1 MKLRT
6 TLFFALIALTLSAC
20 NFTLARDVTP
30 PPGAIQQVQ
39 AQPTQGPVFPAQA
52 PDLKNGASIYA
63 QECTPCHGS
72 QGLGDGSM
80 SAQLASQNITV
91 PALGSPQTANAA
103 KPSDWFLMVTK
114 GNMQSFMPP
123 FESKLSEQ
131 ERWDVVAY
139 ALSLSTT
146 SEQVNQ
152 GEQLFKKN
160 CADCST
166 DAFTDQGKMAT
177 LSRDDLVKTLSEG
190 GDGIP
195 ALGEKLSQDELTAV
209 ADYLR
214 TLTFG
219 APSLAAEPAS
229 AAATEAPAQAGT
241 PSAEGTPVEGT
252 QQAGTAPEAT
262 LATTSV
268 GLVSGKIVNGS
279 GGEVPA
285 GTTVTLHG
293 FEHSTDTSS
302 STNTTPQEVVTET
315 AQTGASGTYT
325 FNDVTI
331 PQGRIFLAEASYN
344 GTVFQSGPVVVDAGA
359 SDLTVPDITVYD
371 STTDN
376 SGLVVE
382 QLHVSFDMA
391 ADGGVQVFELFTI
404 SNTSDKAF
412 VFSTDGSTLPFMPL
426 PEGASNV
433 GLELSQ
439 NSAPIMP
446 TESGDYALP
455 PSQDLYSIIAFF
467 NMPYD
472 NSLELTQPLA
482 LPVSSALIIVP
493 EGIKVKSD
501 VLTDEGTQQTQ
512 QGANVQVYSSGSL
525 SAGSPL
531 EISLSGKVNSAAT
544 SSTGNNQT
552 LLIGAG
558 AFGIVLILAGVWMFM
573 RDRGKVDEDGF
584 EEAEEEDEDEFETSE
599 EVMDAIIALDDLY
612 RAKKIP
618 EEAYQTRREELKEK
632 LKELA

>member
-6 TLFFALIALTLSAC
+6 TLFVALITLVLSAC

-30 PPGAIQQVQ
+30 PPGAIQQAQVQ
-39 AQPTQGPVFPAQA
+39 STQGPVFPAQA
-52 PDLKNGASIYA
+52 PDLQNGASIYA

-91 PALGSPQTANAA
+91 PALGSAETASTASPA
-103 KPSDWFLMVTK
+103 DWYLMVTQ

-146 SEQVNQ
+146 SEQVSQ
-152 GEQLFKKN
+152 GEQLFKKD

-166 DAFTDQGKMAT
+166 DSFTDQEKMAA
-177 LSRDDLVKTLSEG
+177 LSRADLVKMLSEG

-195 ALGEKLSQDELTAV
+195 ALGDKLSQGELTAV
-209 ADYLR
+209 AAYLQ
-214 TLTFG
+214 TLTLG

-229 AAATEAPAQAGT
+229 GTATPAPAQSGT

-252 QQAGTAPEAT
+252 QQAGAAPEAT
-262 LATTSV
+262 LATSGA
-268 GLVSGKIVNGS
+268 GLISGKVVNGS

-293 FEHSTDTSS
+293 FEHSTDTS
-302 STNTTPQEVVTET
+302 NTTPTPQEVVTET
-315 AQTGASGTYT
+315 AKTDANGVYT
-325 FNDVTI
+325 FNDVAI
-331 PQGRIFLAEASYN
+331 PQGRIFLAEASYK
-344 GTVFQSGPVVVDAGA
+344 GTIFQSGPVVVNAGA

-371 STTDN
+371 STTDS

-382 QLHVSFDMA
+382 QLHVSFDMTV
-391 ADGGVQVFELFTI
+391 DGGAQVFELFTI
-404 SNTSDKAF
+404 SNSSDKAF
-412 VFSTDGSTLPFMPL
+412 VFSTDGSSLPFMPL

-446 TESGDYALP
+446 TDSGDYALP
-455 PSQDLYSIIAFF
+455 PSQDFYSIIAFF
-467 NMPYD
+467 NMPYN
-472 NSLELTQPLA
+472 NSLDLTQPLA
-482 LPVSSALIIVP
+482 LPVSSALVIVP

-501 VLTDEGTQQTQ
+501 VLTDGGVQQTQ
-512 QGANVQVYSSGSL
+512 QGANVQVYTGSNL

-531 EISLSGKVNSAAT
+531 EMSLSGKAKAAAT

-573 RDRGKVDEDGF
+573 RDRDKVDEDSF
-584 EEAEEEDEDEFETSE
+584 EEADEDEDEFETAE

-618 EEAYQTRREELKEK
+618 EEAYQKRREELKER

>member
-6 TLFFALIALTLSAC
+6 ILFIALIALVLSAC
-20 NFTLARDVTP
+20 NFTLAQDVTP
-30 PPGAIQQVQ
+30 PPGYVP
-39 AQPTQGPVFPAQA
+39 PTPAPTHGPVYPAQA
-52 PDLKNGASIYA
+52 PSLQNGAAIYA
-63 QECTPCHGS
+63 EKCTPCHGDT
-72 QGLGDGSM
+72 GMGDG
-80 SAQLASQNITV
+80 AQGQQLPV
-91 PALGSPQTANAA
+91 PVAALGLPEVAAQSSPA
-103 KPSDWFLMVTK
+103 DWFLTVTL
-114 GNMQSFMPP
+114 GNMDNFMPP
-123 FESKLSEQ
+123 FSSLNDQ

-146 SEQVNQ
+146 SKQVSQ
-152 GEQLFKKN
+152 GEQLFQEN

-166 DAFTDQGKMAT
+166 AAFTDQEKMAA
-177 LSRDDLVKTLSEG
+177 LSRDDLVNMLSEG
-190 GDGIP
+190 GEGIP
-195 ALGEKLSQDELTAV
+195 ALGDKLSQDELTAV
-209 ADYLR
+209 AAYLR

-219 APSLAAEPAS
+219 ASSLAAEPAS
-229 AAATEAPAQAGT
+229 ATATEPPAQAGT
-241 PSAEGTPVEGT
+241 PSADGTSVESA
-252 QQAGTAPEAT
+252 QQADVTPEAS
-262 LATTSV
+262 LAST
-268 GLVSGKIVNGS
+268 GFGPVSGTVINGS
-279 GGEVPA
+279 GGEVPP

-293 FEHSTDTSS
+293 FEHATDAS

-315 AQTGASGTYT
+315 AETDANGTFT
-325 FNDVTI
+325 FNNVAI
-331 PQGRIFLAEASYN
+331 PQGRIFLAEASYQ
-344 GTVFQSGPVVVDAGA
+344 GTVFQSGPVVADAGA
-359 SDLTVPDITVYD
+359 SELTIPDITVYD
-371 STTDN
+371 STTD
-376 SGLVVE
+376 SGGLVVE

-391 ADGGVQVFELFTI
+391 VDGGVQVFELFTI
-404 SNTSDKAF
+404 SNSSDKAF
-412 VFSTDGSTLPFMPL
+412 VFSTDGSSLPFMPL

-455 PSQDLYSIIAFF
+455 PSQDFYSIIAFF

-501 VLTDEGTQQTQ
+501 ILTDEGLQQTQ
-512 QGANVQVYSSGSL
+512 QGANVQVYSSSSL

-531 EISLSGKVNSAAT
+531 EITLSGKVNSAGT
-544 SSTGNNQT
+544 SSTGNSQT

-558 AFGIVLILAGVWMFM
+558 AFGVVLILAGVWMFL
-573 RDRGKVDEDGF
+573 RDRGKVDDDNF
-584 EEAEEEDEDEFETSE
+584 EETEEDEDEFETAE

-618 EEAYQTRREELKEK
+618 EEAYQTRREELKER

>member
-6 TLFFALIALTLSAC
+6 TLFVALITLLLSAC

-30 PPGAIQQVQ
+30 PPGAIQQAQ
-39 AQPTQGPVFPAQA
+39 AQSTQAPVFPAQA

-63 QECTPCHGS
+63 QECAPCHGS
-72 QGLGDGSM
+72 LGLGDGPM

-91 PALGSPQTANAA
+91 PALGSPETASTASPA
-103 KPSDWFLMVTK
+103 DWFLMVTQ

-146 SEQVNQ
+146 SEQVSQ
-152 GEQLFKKN
+152 GEQLFKKD

-166 DAFTDQGKMAT
+166 DSFTDQEKMAT
-177 LSRDDLVKTLSEG
+177 LSRGDLVKMLSKGE
-190 GDGIP
+190 DGIP
-195 ALGEKLSQDELTAV
+195 ALGDKLSQDELNAV
-209 ADYLR
+209 AAYLQ
-214 TLTFG
+214 TLSLG

-229 AAATEAPAQAGT
+229 VTATPAPAQAGT
-241 PSAEGTPVEGT
+241 PSVEGTPVEGT
-252 QQAGTAPEAT
+252 QQAGAASEAT
-262 LATTSV
+262 LAASGT
-268 GLVSGKIVNGS
+268 GFVSGKIVNGS
-279 GGEVPA
+279 GGEIPP

-293 FEHSTDTSS
+293 FEHSTDPSS
-302 STNTTPQEVVTET
+302 TTNTTPQEVVTET
-315 AQTGASGTYT
+315 AQTDANGAYT
-325 FNDVTI
+325 FKDVAI
-331 PQGRIFLAEASYN
+331 PQGRIFLVEASYK
-344 GTVFQSGPVVVDAGA
+344 GTVFQSSPAVVDAG
-359 SDLTVPDITVYD
+359 DNELTIPDITVYD
-371 STTDN
+371 STTDS

-391 ADGGVQVFELFTI
+391 VSGGVQVFELFTI

-412 VFSTDGSTLPFMPL
+412 VFSTNGNTLPFMPL
-426 PEGASNV
+426 PDGASNV

-439 NSAPIMP
+439 NSAPITP
-446 TESGDYALP
+446 TDSGDYAMP
-455 PSQDLYSIIAFF
+455 PSQDFYSIIAFF

-482 LPVSSALIIVP
+482 LPVSSALVIVP

-501 VLTDEGTQQTQ
+501 VLTDGGVQQTQ
-512 QGANVQVYSSGSL
+512 QGANVQVYTGSSL
-525 SAGSPL
+525 NAGSPL
-531 EISLSGKVNSAAT
+531 EMTLSGKVKAAAT
-544 SSTGNNQT
+544 SSSGNNQT

-558 AFGIVLILAGVWMFM
+558 AFGIVLILTGVWMFL
-573 RDRGKVDEDGF
+573 RDRGKVDEDSF
-584 EEAEEEDEDEFETSE
+584 EEVEEDEDEFETAE

-618 EEAYQTRREELKEK
+618 EEAYQKRREELKER

>member
-6 TLFFALIALTLSAC
+6 TLFVALVTLVLSAC

-30 PPGAIQQVQ
+30 PPDYVPPTPA
-39 AQPTQGPVFPAQA
+39 PTQGPVYPAQA
-52 PDLKNGASIYA
+52 PDIHAGTTIYA
-63 QECTPCHGS
+63 EKCAPCHGDT
-72 QGLGDGSM
+72 GMGDGPQGQ
-80 SAQLASQNITV
+80 QLPV
-91 PALGSPQTANAA
+91 PVTALGLPDVAAQSSPA
-103 KPSDWFLMVTK
+103 DWYRTVTQ
-114 GNMQSFMPP
+114 GNMDNFMPP
-123 FESKLSEQ
+123 FSSLSDQ

-146 SEQVNQ
+146 SKQISQ
-152 GEQLFKKN
+152 GEQLFKEN

-166 DAFTDQGKMAT
+166 DSFTDQENMAT
-177 LSRDDLVKTLSEG
+177 LSRDNLVNMLSKG

-195 ALGEKLSQDELTAV
+195 ALGDKLSQDELIAV
-209 ADYLR
+209 AAYLQSL
-214 TLTFG
+214 TLG
-219 APSLAAEPAS
+219 APSLVAEPAS
-229 AAATEAPAQAGT
+229 VTATAVPAQAGT
-241 PSAEGTPVEGT
+241 SSAGGTPVEST
-252 QQAGTAPEAT
+252 QQAGAASAAT
-262 LATTSV
+262 PATTDV
-268 GLVSGKIVNGS
+268 GLVSGKVVNGS
-279 GGEVPA
+279 GGEVPP

-293 FEHSTDTSS
+293 FEHSTDTSG
-302 STNTTPQEVVTET
+302 TNTTPQEVVTET
-315 AQTGASGTYT
+315 AQTDANGAYT
-325 FNDVTI
+325 FKDVAI
-331 PQGRIFLAEASYN
+331 PQGRIFLAEASYK

-371 STTDN
+371 STTDS

-391 ADGGVQVFELFTI
+391 VDGGVQVFELFTI
-404 SNTSDKAF
+404 SNSSDKAF
-412 VFSTDGSTLPFMPL
+412 VFSTDGSSLPFMPL

-446 TESGDYALP
+446 TDSGDYALP
-455 PSQDLYSIIAFF
+455 PSQDFYSIIAFF

-482 LPVSSALIIVP
+482 LPVSSALVIVP

-501 VLTDEGTQQTQ
+501 VLTDGGVQQTQ
-512 QGANVQVYSSGSL
+512 QGANVQVYTGSSL

-531 EISLSGKVNSAAT
+531 EISLSGKVKAAAT

-558 AFGIVLILAGVWMFM
+558 AFGIVLILAGVWMFL
-573 RDRGKVDEDGF
+573 RDRDKVDEDGF
-584 EEAEEEDEDEFETSE
+584 EDAEEDDDEFETAE

-618 EEAYQTRREELKEK
+618 EEAYQKRREELKER

>member
-6 TLFFALIALTLSAC
+6 TLFVALITLLLSAC

-30 PPGAIQQVQ
+30 PPGAIQQAQ
-39 AQPTQGPVFPAQA
+39 AQSTQGPVFPAQA
-52 PDLKNGASIYA
+52 PDLKSGASIYA

-72 QGLGDGSM
+72 QGLGDGTM

-91 PALGSPQTANAA
+91 PALGSPETASAA
-103 KPSDWFLMVTK
+103 SPADWFAMVTQ

-123 FESKLSEQ
+123 FANKLSEQ

-146 SEQVNQ
+146 SEQISQ
-152 GEQLFKKN
+152 GEQLFKEN

-166 DAFTDQGKMAT
+166 DSFTDQEKMAT
-177 LSRDDLVKTLSEG
+177 LSRAELVKMLSEG

-195 ALGEKLSQDELTAV
+195 ALGDKLSQEELTAV
-209 ADYLR
+209 AAYLQ
-214 TLTFG
+214 TLTLG

-241 PSAEGTPVEGT
+241 PSAEATPVEGT
-252 QQAGTAPEAT
+252 QQAGATPEAT
-262 LATTSV
+262 LATSDV
-268 GLVSGKIVNGS
+268 GLVSGKVVNGS
-279 GGEVPA
+279 GGEVPP

-293 FEHSTDTSS
+293 FEHSTDTSNT
-302 STNTTPQEVVTET
+302 TNTTPQEVVTET
-315 AQTGASGTYT
+315 AKTGANGTYT
-325 FNDVTI
+325 FKDIAI
-331 PQGRIFLAEASYN
+331 PQGRIFLAEASYK
-344 GTVFQSGPVVVDAGA
+344 GTVFQSGPVVVSADA

-391 ADGGVQVFELFTI
+391 VDGGVQVFELFTI
-404 SNTSDKAF
+404 SNSSDKAF
-412 VFSTDGSTLPFMPL
+412 VFSTDGSSLPFMPL

-446 TESGDYALP
+446 TDSGDYALP
-455 PSQDLYSIIAFF
+455 PSQDFYSIIAFF

-472 NSLELTQPLA
+472 NSLKLTQPLA
-482 LPVSSALIIVP
+482 LPVSSALVIVP

-501 VLTDEGTQQTQ
+501 VLTDGGVQQTQ
-512 QGANVQVYSSGSL
+512 QGANVQVYTGSGL

-531 EISLSGKVNSAAT
+531 EISLSGKAKAAAT
-544 SSTGNNQT
+544 SSSGNNQT

-558 AFGIVLILAGVWMFM
+558 VFGVVLILAGVWMFM
-573 RDRGKVDEDGF
+573 RDRDKVDEDSF
-584 EEAEEEDEDEFETSE
+584 EEADEDEFETSE

-618 EEAYQTRREELKEK
+618 EEAYHKRREELKER